1 MSKKPNFSKSSHSSQ
16 RPSQSRGPSRG
27 DHRSAR
33 PSGNFEARSGRNSNA
48 NEPKKIDFKNT
59 RVVVGTHAVMETIN
73 TNASK
78 VQSVWLQKGFETS
91 EDLRQL
97 EEKCRTYKISTE
109 IKAKEQLAKEFPA
122 NQGAVL
128 IVEGRPR
135 LDWEALAEKKESMV
149 LFLDGIEDPHNLGAI
164 LRTAW
169 LMGVDALFIPQDR
182 SVHLTATVHK
192 VACGGVEHV
201 PVEIVPSFQASVEK
215 LKEQGYWVFG
225 LSHKASKVLYNF
237 KLPEKVIWMIGA
249 EDKGLRTTTEKLCDE
264 MAKLP
269 QISAEASYNASVAT
283 ALALGE
289 TARQRW
295 GQRS

>member
-1 MSKKPNFSKSSHSSQ
+1 MAKKPNFPRSSSSTHRSHAPKGQGRFDQRSQ
-16 RPSQSRGPSRG
+16 RPVRGREDRDPHGSG
-27 DHRSAR
+27 DS
-33 PSGNFEARSGRNSNA
+33 
-48 NEPKKIDFKNT
+48 KKIDFKNT
-59 RVVVGTHAVMETIN
+59 RVVVGVHAIFETLK

-78 VQSVWLQKGFETS
+78 IQSVWLQKGFESS
-91 EDLRQL
+91 EDLRKL
-97 EEKCRTYKISTE
+97 EEECRELRVPME
-109 IKAKEQLAKEFPA
+109 IRSKEQLTKDFPSH
-122 NQGAVL
+122 QGAVL
-128 IVEGRPR
+128 IVDGRPR
-135 LDWEALAEKKESMV
+135 LDWIELAEKKESMV

-201 PVEIVPSFQASVEK
+201 PVEIIPSFQSTIEK

-225 LSHKASKVLYNF
+225 LSHKASKVIYNF
-237 KLPEKVIWMIGA
+237 KLPEKVVWMIGA

-289 TARQRW
+289 TSRQRW

>member
-1 MSKKPNFSKSSHSSQ
+1 MSKKPHFSKSTSRNQSS
-16 RPSQSRGPSRG
+16 SE
-27 DHRSAR
+27 
-33 PSGNFEARSGRNSNA
+33 NEGR
-48 NEPKKIDFKNT
+48 KIDFKNT
-59 RVVVGTHAVMETIN
+59 RVAVGTHAVSEALK
-73 TNASK
+73 TNALQ
-78 VQSVWLQKGFETS
+78 VRSVWLQKGFESS
-91 EDLRQL
+91 EDLREL
-97 EEKCRTYKISTE
+97 ELQCRKSKILTE
-109 IKAKEQLAKEFPA
+109 IRSKEQLTKEFPA
-122 NQGAVL
+122 HQGAVVV
-128 IVEGRPR
+128 IDGRPR
-135 LDWEALAEKKESMV
+135 LKWEALNQKKESII

-201 PVEIVPSFQASVEK
+201 PVEIVPNFQSAVEK

-237 KLPEKVIWMIGA
+237 KLPEKIIWMIGA
-249 EDKGLRTTTEKLCDE
+249 EDKGLRSTSEKLCDE

-269 QISAEASYNASVAT
+269 QVSAEASYNASVAT

-289 TARQRW
+289 TGRQLW
-295 GQRS
+295 GQRT

>member
-1 MSKKPNFSKSSHSSQ
+1 MSNKPQFSKNSRSAK
-16 RPSQSRGPSRG
+16 RPQPARNHQSQSESRK
-27 DHRSAR
+27 
-33 PSGNFEARSGRNSNA
+33 P
-48 NEPKKIDFKNT
+48 DFKNS
-59 RVVVGTHAVMETIN
+59 RVVVGTHAIQEALK

-78 VQSVWLQKGFETS
+78 IQSVWLQKGFESS
-91 EDLRQL
+91 EELREL
-97 EEKCRTYKISTE
+97 ESKCRSLRISTE
-109 IKAKEQLAKEFPA
+109 LRPKEQLTKEFPA
-122 NQGAVL
+122 HQGAV
-128 IVEGRPR
+128 VVMEGRPR
-135 LDWEALAEKKESMV
+135 LDWDALAEKNESMV

-201 PVEIVPSFQASVEK
+201 PVEIIPNFQATVEK

-225 LSHKASKVLYNF
+225 LSHKASKGLYNF
-237 KLPEKVIWMIGA
+237 KLPEKIVWMIGA

-269 QISAEASYNASVAT
+269 QVSAEASYNASVAT

-289 TARQRW
+289 TGRQRW
-295 GQRS
+295 AQRS

>member
-1 MSKKPNFSKSSHSSQ
+1 MAKKSHFSKLSHSPPGGSGADRSRYRPQKIQQ
-16 RPSQSRGPSRG
+16 RLESR
-27 DHRSAR
+27 A
-33 PSGNFEARSGRNSNA
+33 SGKTA
-48 NEPKKIDFKNT
+48 NLSDTKKIDFNNT
-59 RVVVGTHAVMETIN
+59 RVVVGTHAVSETLK

-78 VQSVWLQKGFETS
+78 IQRMWLQKGFES
-91 EDLRQL
+91 SMELRKL
-97 EEKCRTYKISTE
+97 EEESRTCGIPLE
-109 IKAKEQLAKEFPA
+109 LKAKEQLTKEFPA
-122 NQGAVL
+122 HQGAVL

-135 LDWEALAEKKESMV
+135 LNWDDLVEKTESMV

-215 LKEQGYWVFG
+215 LKEQGFWVFG

-237 KLPEKVIWMIGA
+237 KLPEKVIWVIGA

-264 MAKLP
+264 MARLP

-289 TARQRW
+289 TSRQRW